1 MYTTP
6 LPVPPFTTNMSQ
18 RQAHCTSMHAR
29 LLHAF
34 VSHLTDSLIVRAPVK
49 VYKTAALPP
58 PSQPPPPTL
67 TGNLIVA
74 SS

>member
-6 LPVPPFTTNMSQ
+6 LPHFTTNMSQ

-29 LLHAF
+29 QVHAF

-49 VYKTAALPP
+49 VYKTAALPAPSWLP
-58 PSQPPPPTL
+58 PLPQATWVS
-67 TGNLIVA
+67 
-74 SS
+74 